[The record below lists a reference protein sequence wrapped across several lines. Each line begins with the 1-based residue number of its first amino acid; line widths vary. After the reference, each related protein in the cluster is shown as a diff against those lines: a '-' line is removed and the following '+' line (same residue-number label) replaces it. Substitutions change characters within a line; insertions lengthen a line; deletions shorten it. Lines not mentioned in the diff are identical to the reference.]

1 MKDKVLAFVREHN
14 MLTAGDKVLCALSAG
29 ADSVAM
35 TCLLCEIKRILKVEV
50 GAAHF
55 SHGLRPEEAEYEKQ
69 IAQNLC
75 AELDIPFY
83 HEYGDTIAYCE
94 ENKKGTEEGARELR
108 YDFLARTAD
117 KYGYNKIATAH
128 NLNDNAETVLLN
140 LLRGSGLRG
149 LGGIPPVRDNIIR
162 PVMCLSRDMI
172 EVYVGKREVAVDK
185 SNFTDDYTRNK
196 LRLNVFPLLPEINE
210 NALMN
215 IANAGMRIREENA
228 YIEKAAEEFLINNS
242 AGWNGDENILAFD
255 IKELKKQEKGFLKRV
270 IQLGYEKIGG
280 DMGKLSSNH
289 LDSAADLVYNKF
301 PPKYIMMPG
310 GINARLKNKKLL
322 IYNREREDKIC

>member
-1 MKDKVLAFVREHN
+1 MKDKVLSFVREHG
-14 MLTAGDKVLCALSAG
+14 MLKAGDRVLCALSAG

-35 TCLLCEIKRILKVEV
+35 TCLLCEIKNILKIEV
-50 GAAHF
+50 SAAHF
-55 SHGLRPEEAEYEKQ
+55 SHGLRPEEAEHEKQ
-69 IAQNLC
+69 IAQKLC
-75 AELDIPFY
+75 AELGIPFY

-94 ENKKGTEEGARELR
+94 SNKKGTEEGARELR
-108 YDFLARTAD
+108 YDFLARTA
-117 KYGYNKIATAH
+117 KENGCNKIATAH

-162 PVMCLSRDMI
+162 PVMCLSRAMI
-172 EVYVGKREVAVDK
+172 EEYVGDREVAVDK

-196 LRLNVFPLLPEINE
+196 LRLNVFPILPEINE
-210 NALMN
+210 NALTN

-228 YIEKAAEEFLINNS
+228 FIESAALQFIEKYSS
-242 AGWNGDENILAFD
+242 AWNGDEKILAVD
-255 IKELKKQEKGFLKRV
+255 IKELKKQEKGFLKRI

-280 DMGKLSSNH
+280 DMGKLSANH
-289 LDSAADLVYNKF
+289 LDAAADLVYNKF

-310 GINARLKNKKLL
+310 GINAKLKNKKLL
-322 IYNREREDKIC
+322 IYNRECEDKI